1 MTITAE
7 LADGTRME
15 FPDGTDPA
23 VIQRV
28 VKAHLQKTP
37 EQENNARAMAA
48 RRGELPEITGDRAAQ
63 QAEID
68 RATEDQMIL
77 ARDPMAMNALG
88 KAVQGIPFVGQYAD
102 EAVGLLGGER
112 AMQRAREQQDAMGR
126 QYPKTSLGLQVAGG
140 IAGGAP
146 MAAAA
151 LPGLAASGGATLA
164 GRAAAGALA
173 GATAGAVEGAV
184 SGAGAANDGNRLA
197 GAGQGAMMGAA
208 MGGAVGALA
217 PVAAA
222 GLKNALEFAKGRD
235 TGIIA
240 RVLGVGKDAAKFIKS
255 SVEADDFVAA
265 ERALGRSG
273 PDAMLAD
280 AGPGFGQA
288 LDTAMQSSGA
298 AARLGREA
306 VEARAAAAGKRLNAT
321 FDAVL
326 GKAAGL
332 RDASKGI
339 AQRTSGVRA
348 QAYAKAYGS
357 AIDYADG
364 AGRAIEDVLQRV
376 PSKTLGAA
384 ISEANDAM
392 RAAGVRNLQIMAEIA
407 DDGAVT
413 FREMPNVQ
421 QLDELKK
428 ALDGIARDATDPLT
442 GKMTG
447 AAVRASKL
455 AADLREA
462 VKNAVPDYARAVR
475 LGGDKIA
482 EDSALETGRKLL
494 SPATTKETVRDAFA
508 NPSVAQKDAA
518 RRGLREYI
526 DETLDNV
533 KSVISDPN
541 IDAREALKAVKDMS
555 SKAAREKLA
564 IVLGPSKANRLFDT
578 LDEATAH
585 LELRAAVARN
595 SATASRQAGQETMRA
610 ARDPGAA
617 GAAMRGDATGAF
629 KKTVQLFTGA
639 TRERDLALD
648 QQAYAEVARA
658 LTEKRGQAA
667 KDALALVEKAI
678 AGQPISTAEAV
689 KIARAV
695 TSGGAVGLYQT
706 GMQSLSS
713 PQYGQR

>member
-1 MTITAE
+1 MTIVAE

-15 FPDGTDPA
+15 FPDGTDPS
-23 VIQRV
+23 VIERV
-28 VKAHLQKTP
+28 VKAHVQKTP
-37 EQENNARAMAA
+37 QQDNNARARAA
-48 RRGELPEITGDRAAQ
+48 RAGELPAPAPSRLAA

-68 RATEDQMIL
+68 RNAEDQMIL
-77 ARDPMAMNALG
+77 SRDPMAMNALG

-102 EAVGLLGGER
+102 ELVGMVGGGA

-126 QYPKTSLGLQVAGG
+126 QYPKTSMGLQVVGG
-140 IAGGAP
+140 VVGGAP

-151 LPGLAASGGATLA
+151 IPGLATRVGAPLA
-164 GRAAAGALA
+164 VQALKGAAVGAGA
-173 GATAGAVEGAV
+173 GAIEGGI
-184 SGAGAANDGNRLA
+184 SGAGAANNGDRAA
-197 GAGQGAMMGAA
+197 GAANGAMIGGA
-208 MGGAVGALA
+208 MGGSVGALA
-217 PVAAA
+217 PVAVA
-222 GLKNALEFAKGRD
+222 GLKNALEFVKGRD
-235 TGIIA
+235 TAVIA

-255 SVEADDFVAA
+255 SVEMDDFAAA
-265 ERALGRSG
+265 EKALGRSG
-273 PDAMLAD
+273 SSAMLAD
-280 AGPGFGQA
+280 GGPGFGQA

-298 AARLGREA
+298 AARIGREA
-306 VEARAAAAGKRLNAT
+306 VEARATAAGKRLNSV

-326 GKAAGL
+326 GKAQGI

-364 AGRAIEDVLQRV
+364 TGRAIEDVLQRV
-376 PSKTLGAA
+376 PPKTLGAA

-392 RAAGVRNLQIMAEIA
+392 RAAGVRNRQIMAEIA
-407 DDGAVT
+407 NDGAVT
-413 FREMPNVQ
+413 FKEMPNVQ

-428 ALDGIARDATDPLT
+428 ALDSIARDATDPLT
-442 GKMTG
+442 GKVTG
-447 AAVRASKL
+447 AGLRAQKL
-455 AADLREA
+455 ASDLREA
-462 VKNAVPDYARAVR
+462 VKAAVPDYARAVR

-494 SPATTKETVRDAFA
+494 SPATTKEAVRDAFA

-541 IDAREALKAVKDMS
+541 LDAREAMKAVKDMS

-564 IVLGPSKANRLFDT
+564 IVLGQPKANRLFDT

-585 LELRAAVARN
+585 LELRAAVSRN
-595 SATASRQAGQETMRA
+595 SATASRMAGQESMKA

-639 TRERDLALD
+639 TRDRDIALD
-648 QQAYAEVARA
+648 QQAYAEVAQA
-658 LTEKRGQAA
+658 LTQKRGQDA
-667 KDALALVEKAI
+667 KDALVLVQKAI
-678 AGQPISTAEAV
+678 EGQPLSTADAV

-695 TSGGAVGLYQT
+695 TTTSGLAAYQT
-706 GMQSLSS
+706 GTQYLSS
-713 PQYGQR
+713 R

>member
-1 MTITAE
+1 MTIEVE
-7 LADGTRME
+7 LPDGIIVE
-15 FPDGTDPA
+15 FPDGTSPD
-23 VIQRV
+23 VM
-28 VKAHLQKTP
+28 KAALAKLTAKTP
-37 EQENNARAMAA
+37 QQQNNDRAKAARA
-48 RRGELPEITGDRAAQ
+48 GELPPISGDRAAK

-68 RATEDQMIL
+68 RMAEDQMIL
-77 ARDPMAMNALG
+77 ARDPMAVNALG
-88 KAVQGIPFVGQYAD
+88 KFVQGIPFVGQYAD
-102 EAVGLLGGER
+102 EAVGMLGGDA

-126 QYPKTSLGLQVAGG
+126 QYPKTSLGMQVAGG
-140 IAGGAP
+140 IVGGAP

-151 LPGLAASGGATLA
+151 VPGLAA
-164 GRAAAGALA
+164 RAGAPLA
-173 GATAGAVEGAV
+173 AQAIKGAAVGATAGAVEGGI
-184 SGAGAANDGNRLA
+184 SGAGAANDGDRL
-197 GAGQGAMMGAA
+197 QGAQTGAMIGGA

-217 PVAAA
+217 PVAVA
-222 GLKNALEFAKGRD
+222 GLKNALEFVKGRD
-235 TGIIA
+235 TSVIA
-240 RVLGVGKDAAKFIKS
+240 RVLGVNKDAAKFIKS
-255 SVEADDFVAA
+255 SVESDDFAAA

-273 PDAMLAD
+273 SSAMLAD
-280 AGPGFGQA
+280 GGPGFGQA

-306 VEARAAAAGKRLNAT
+306 VEARAAAAGKRLNST

-326 GKAAGL
+326 GKAAGI

-339 AQRTSGVRA
+339 AQRTAGMRA
-348 QAYAKAYGS
+348 QAYQRAYS
-357 AIDYADG
+357 SPIDYAAPQG
-364 AGRAIEDVLQRV
+364 QAIEGVLQRV
-376 PSKTLGAA
+376 PTKTLQSA

-392 RAAGVRNLQIMAEIA
+392 RAAGVKNAQIMAEIA

-428 ALDGIARDATDPLT
+428 ALDSIARDATDPIT

-447 AAVRASKL
+447 AAVRAQGL
-455 AADLREA
+455 AKDLRDAIKDAVPSYGAA
-462 VKNAVPDYARAVR
+462 VK

-482 EDSALETGRKLL
+482 EDNALLMGKKLL
-494 SPATTKETVRDAFA
+494 SPATTKEAVREAFA
-508 NPSVAQKDAA
+508 APSVAQRDAV

-533 KSVISDPN
+533 KAVISDGN
-541 IDAREALKAVKDMS
+541 LDAREAMKAIKDMS
-555 SKAAREKLA
+555 SKAAREKMEV
-564 IVLGPSKANRLFDT
+564 VLGATRASRLLST

-595 SATASRQAGQETMRA
+595 SATASRQAGQEAMKA

-617 GAAMRGDATGAF
+617 GAALRGDATGAF

-639 TRERDLALD
+639 TRDRDIALD

-658 LTEKRGQAA
+658 LTQKRGQDA
-667 KDALALVEKAI
+667 KDALVLVQKAI
-678 AGQPISTAEAV
+678 EGQPLSSAEAV

-695 TSGGAVGLYQT
+695 TTGGALAAYQT
-706 GMQSLSS
+706 GTQYLSS
-713 PQYGQR
+713 R